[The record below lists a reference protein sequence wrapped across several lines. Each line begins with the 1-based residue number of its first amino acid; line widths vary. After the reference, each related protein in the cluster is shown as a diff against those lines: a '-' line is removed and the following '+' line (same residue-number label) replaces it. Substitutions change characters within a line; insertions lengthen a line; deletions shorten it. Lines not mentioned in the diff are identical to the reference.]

1 MHRLPARILW
11 STRPAMHTC
20 MHALIHPVDP
30 PLHEYVC
37 MCRQAAAALTE
48 QRALAAQ
55 QQSAATAQ
63 RDAAAARLAAL
74 EKEQE
79 ARAAKAPP

>member
-11 STRPAMHTC
+11 STRPAMHAC
-20 MHALIHPVDP
+20 IHPVDP
-30 PLHEYVC
+30 PLHVC